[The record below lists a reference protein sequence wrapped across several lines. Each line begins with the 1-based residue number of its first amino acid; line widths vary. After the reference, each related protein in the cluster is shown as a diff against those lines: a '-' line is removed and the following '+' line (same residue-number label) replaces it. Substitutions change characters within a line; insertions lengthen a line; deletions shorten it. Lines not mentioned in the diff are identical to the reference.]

1 MPDLP
6 DTPLGQFF
14 KRLLYDI
21 EPKRE
26 KSAKQQ
32 PKGNYKYIRGKVYLI
47 QHLVINF
54 VSDFQQVS
62 GFLRVLQF
70 PPPIKLTATI

>member
-32 PKGNYKYIRGKVYLI
+32 PKGNYKYI
-47 QHLVINF
+47 
-54 VSDFQQVS
+54 S
-62 GFLRVLQF
+62 
-70 PPPIKLTATI
+70 TI